1 MDHYHHY
8 YHHLTDMVGQGQ
20 VEEARGL
27 DLTPVGS
34 AGAVTDQVH
43 TKLSLGGL
51 NSSIGG
57 ASWDLPSSITVKK

>member
-1 MDHYHHY
+1 MDHH

-20 VEEARGL
+20 VEESRGL
-27 DLTPVGS
+27 NLAPVGP
-34 AGAVTDQVH
+34 AGAITHQVH

-57 ASWDLPSSITVKK
+57 AGGDLPSSFTVK